1 MALNAKKVSGGGG
14 KPKVE
19 QPALEA
25 GTYPVRL
32 VQVIDLGI
40 QVPRPFKGEQKPPI
54 QMIHATYEFTDE
66 FMLDEDG
73 EIQEDKPRWVSEEF
87 PLHNLGADRATSTR
101 RYKALDPQEAHEGD
115 WTELLGEPANALIT
129 TNTVKSGP
137 NQGKERNYIK
147 DLSAMRPKDA
157 KKTPDLVNEAKF
169 FSLDEPDLEVFL
181 SLPDFLQEKIKGNL
195 EYNGSVLQGLLEGD
209 KEEPKAKPQPKK
221 EKPVEEPEE
230 PSEDDDEEEERPW

>member
-1 MALNAKKVSGGGG
+1 MLNAKKATGGGA
-14 KPKVE
+14 KKNFVE
-19 QPALEA
+19 QPVLEA
-25 GTYPVRL
+25 GTYPARL
-32 VQVIDLGI
+32 VSVIDLGL
-40 QVPRPFKGEQKPPI
+40 QQQRPYKGEEKKPAHMI
-54 QMIHATYEFTDE
+54 QITMELVDE
-66 FMLDEDG
+66 FLVDEEGNDL
-73 EIQEDKPRWVSEEF
+73 EDKPRWLSEEF
-87 PLHNLGADRATSTR
+87 PLYNLTAARAKSTQ
-101 RYKALDPQEAHEGD
+101 RYYALDPDEVHEGD
-115 WTELLGEPANALIT
+115 WTALLGAPANVLLI

-147 DLSAMRPKDA
+147 DLSAMRPKDSR
-157 KKTPDLVNEAKF
+157 KTPDLVNEAKF

-195 EYNGSVLQGLLEGD
+195 EYNGSVLQGLLEVD